1 MGSRFVFVERP
12 LDPIFEDLLSVQTIK
27 DFDNRVMEIY
37 STIDVQGRN
46 KINYNQLSDSLKRV
60 KIEPQIRL
68 SIDDYERIVEHL
80 GKTKLDCLSS
90 SEFLAAVKEE
100 FLDFCQ
106 RHIDK
111 AIPTV
116 HKHDPQLTL
125 TMAAIR
131 MLLSEKEQRKAILDL
146 QGSSREQDA
155 IIQNLQQEMA
165 QMKRTFR
172 AAIELFY
179 SRSEEM
185 EREIDT
191 IKQKFQEIEELSA
204 CSTPRRSK
212 SSSPP
217 PGSQRRP
224 TSVVAARNVSARV
237 TNQTR
242 SRSAGQQQE
251 NKSHHTSNSSSQV
264 AMKRLNDLHSKVSH
278 FKTALHQA
286 Q

>member
-179 SRSEEM
+179 SRTCCAHL
-185 EREIDT
+185 RD
-191 IKQKFQEIEELSA
+191 
-204 CSTPRRSK
+204 
-212 SSSPP
+212 
-217 PGSQRRP
+217 
-224 TSVVAARNVSARV
+224 
-237 TNQTR
+237 
-242 SRSAGQQQE
+242 AGCE
-251 NKSHHTSNSSSQV
+251 NDV
-264 AMKRLNDLHSKVSH
+264 FRL
-278 FKTALHQA
+278 
-286 Q
+286 